1 MNLNIHRV
9 VKLEI
14 ENRILPASDDGL
26 RKESFVKEIIVTDSD
41 GNTFTMS
48 LFCDENIGFEVSQ
61 KYY

>member
-14 ENRILPASDDGL
+14 ENRILPASDDGY
-26 RKESFVKEIIVTDSD
+26 RKESYVKELMVTDSD
-41 GNTFTMS
+41 GNNFTMS
-48 LFCDENIGFEVSQ
+48 LFSDDILSIEVSQ